1 MNIVFVEPAFPNNQ
15 RRFVAALAGV
25 GASVIGVGESAE
37 GDLGDELRGQMR
49 AYYQVSN
56 VTDEQQLD
64 AAVRWA
70 QDQVWVDRLESTI
83 ESHQMTAATVREWRG
98 KSRPERLRDVD
109 EFWAGQKEA
118 EEVP

>member
-1 MNIVFVEPAFPNNQ
+1 M
-15 RRFVAALAGV
+15 
-25 GASVIGVGESAE
+25 GESAE

-83 ESHQMTAATVREWRG
+83 ESHR
-98 KSRPERLRDVD
+98 
-109 EFWAGQKEA
+109 
-118 EEVP
+118 